1 MISLYSSIYWQFIL
15 SLFYCLSKNIL
26 LPKSI
31 TLFTHAAAICRT
43 LFYYLISALVSYFTR
58 MNFLFIQNGFALP
71 DSIIRFLETIAL
83 LFTKKLAVL
92 CKQKQKLF
100 CGIWDLFWQ
109 CSDFKKIFKK
119 NYLPDHRCKKRRKPS
134 SDITCLDWINLDM
147 CHRLDQHFL

>member
-31 TLFTHAAAICRT
+31 TLFTHAAPICRT

-83 LFTKKLAVL
+83 LLTKKLAVL

-100 CGIWDLFWQ
+100 CGIWDLFWH
-109 CSDFKKIFKK
+109 CSDFKKILKK
-119 NYLPDHRCKKRRKPS
+119 TIYETIGVKKGESPRRILLVS
-134 SDITCLDWINLDM
+134 IE
-147 CHRLDQHFL
+147 

>member
-1 MISLYSSIYWQFIL
+1 MISLYSSIYWHFTL
-15 SLFYCLSKNIL
+15 SQFYCLSKNIL
-26 LPKSI
+26 LPKNI

-43 LFYYLISALVSYFTR
+43 LFYHLINALVSYFTR
-58 MNFLFIQNGFALP
+58 MNFLFIQNGFVLP

-109 CSDFKKIFKK
+109 CSDFKKILKK
-119 NYLPDHRCKKRRKPS
+119 TIYQTIGVKKGESPRRILLVS
-134 SDITCLDWINLDM
+134 IE
-147 CHRLDQHFL
+147 